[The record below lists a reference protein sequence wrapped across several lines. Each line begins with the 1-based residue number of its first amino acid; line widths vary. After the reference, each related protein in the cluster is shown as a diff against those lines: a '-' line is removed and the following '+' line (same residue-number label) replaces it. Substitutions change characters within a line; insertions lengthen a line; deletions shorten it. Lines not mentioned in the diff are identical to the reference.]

1 MGVGKRT
8 TGKAA
13 LGVMSS
19 SCIDP
24 VLNSTACV
32 FLDIVTR
39 VAREGRGEGA
49 RVSECLKSNNTVT
62 KRNMEGRRGD
72 FV

>member
-39 VAREGRGEGA
+39 VAREGRDGGGG
-49 RVSECLKSNNTVT
+49 SGM
-62 KRNMEGRRGD
+62 KRG
-72 FV
+72 

>member
-39 VAREGRGEGA
+39 VAREGRDGGGG
-49 RVSECLKSNNTVT
+49 SG
-62 KRNMEGRRGD
+62 MERG
-72 FV
+72 